1 MAEERFLITG
11 AYGCVGAWAVRRLVA
26 EGVPVWTYDLPGD
39 PHRFRLVMDDE
50 TMLQVKQVD
59 GDITDADLFERVVVE
74 NGISHIIHLAAL
86 QVPLVRADPVGG
98 ARVNVVGTTVV
109 LETAHRHADQVEGL
123 VYASSFAVYGDPENY
138 PPGPIAHDAPL
149 TPPSLYAVFKQANE
163 GTAAIYWREQQLY
176 SIGLRPCVVYGPGR
190 DQGWTST
197 PTKAMLA
204 AAIGRGY
211 RITYGSQLVFHH
223 ADDVAAA
230 MILAARTRLEGAP
243 VFNLGGSAAPM
254 HEVVDAIEEV
264 VPESQGR
271 ISYDPQV
278 LPHPDN
284 VDDSALNAAIPGI
297 RWRSLVDGVRDT
309 VEHFRGAVAAGRI
322 DVERALEP

>member
-50 TMLQVKQVD
+50 TMLQVTQVD
-59 GDITDADLFERVVVE
+59 GDIIDAEHFERVVVE
-74 NGISHIIHLAAL
+74 NGISHIVHLAAL

-109 LETAHRHADQVEGL
+109 LETAHRHADQVQGL

-254 HEVVDAIEEV
+254 REVVDAIEEV

-278 LPHPDN
+278 LPHPDD
-284 VDDSALNAAIPGI
+284 VDNSVLNAAIPGI

-322 DVERALEP
+322 DVERALEA

>member
-1 MAEERFLITG
+1 M
-11 AYGCVGAWAVRRLVA
+11 AVRPVKRPNLLQP
-26 EGVPVWTYDLPGD
+26 EG
-39 PHRFRLVMDDE
+39 
-50 TMLQVKQVD
+50 
-59 GDITDADLFERVVVE
+59 
-74 NGISHIIHLAAL
+74 
-86 QVPLVRADPVGG
+86 
-98 ARVNVVGTTVV
+98 
-109 LETAHRHADQVEGL
+109 
-123 VYASSFAVYGDPENY
+123 
-138 PPGPIAHDAPL
+138 
-149 TPPSLYAVFKQANE
+149 LYAVFKQANE

-230 MILAARTRLEGAP
+230 MILAARTRLDGAP

-254 HEVVDAIEEV
+254 QEVVDAIETV
-264 VPESQGR
+264 VPESRGR
-271 ISYDPQV
+271 ISYDPQI
-278 LPHPDN
+278 LPHPDD
-284 VDDSALNAAIPGI
+284 VDDSALNTAVPGI
-297 RWRSLVDGVRDT
+297 RWRSLLDGVRDT

-322 DVERALEP
+322 DLERALEV

>member
-1 MAEERFLITG
+1 
-11 AYGCVGAWAVRRLVA
+11 
-26 EGVPVWTYDLPGD
+26 
-39 PHRFRLVMDDE
+39 
-50 TMLQVKQVD
+50 
-59 GDITDADLFERVVVE
+59 
-74 NGISHIIHLAAL
+74 
-86 QVPLVRADPVGG
+86 
-98 ARVNVVGTTVV
+98 
-109 LETAHRHADQVEGL
+109 
-123 VYASSFAVYGDPENY
+123 
-138 PPGPIAHDAPL
+138 
-149 TPPSLYAVFKQANE
+149 
-163 GTAAIYWREQQLY
+163 
-176 SIGLRPCVVYGPGR
+176 
-190 DQGWTST
+190 
-197 PTKAMLA
+197 
-204 AAIGRGY
+204 
-211 RITYGSQLVFHH
+211 
-223 ADDVAAA
+223 

-278 LPHPDN
+278 LPHPDH